1 MNGTPWTQLDICRRE
16 GYYEGK
22 NETLF
27 WRVDSRAG
35 RTYLRVN
42 QYAAIPKDRPEIIA
56 HKKRRLQALR
66 ELISDLSTH
75 YDVTPGKVSNKGV
88 RESEVIIFSLMKIHI
103 LKLKKSYRI
112 SPPKFNYSTTNWNS
126 FNKPGFIKLQFSLSG
141 RIWHVDEDIPYSF
154 QS

>member
-42 QYAAIPKDRPEIIA
+42 QYAAIPMDQHEIVA
-56 HKKRRLQALR
+56 DKKRRLRALR
-66 ELISDLSTH
+66 ELAYNISADYDLK
-75 YDVTPGKVSNKGV
+75 PGKLSNKGV
-88 RESEVIIFSLMKIHI
+88 RESEVIIFFFDENPYGLLKGLLPELTKRLQSQYYSL
-103 LKLKKSYRI
+103 
-112 SPPKFNYSTTNWNS
+112 
-126 FNKPGFIKLQFSLSG
+126 
-141 RIWHVDEDIPYSF
+141 E
-154 QS
+154 